1 MNNIKYLEVNYFW
14 NELDSL
20 YTNAF
25 MYLEDTDQPV
35 IPIVINS
42 YGGEVLCLNSLLDAI
57 KGSKKPVMTIVV
69 GCAMSCGFQLFV
81 SGTKGLRIVSP
92 SATCLAHEVSGCSW
106 GKTSDI
112 KNDAKYIEFL
122 NENYCYKL
130 LDEAGNH
137 EAGYTKKLFR
147 DNFNADLYMNAEEV
161 VSHNWADKIMPM
173 NEVLRSIN
181 VIFDEFKANQTEMID
196 LNPLI
201 NDDEEDKCKPK
212 K

>member
-1 MNNIKYLEVNYFW
+1 MNDIKYLEVNYFW

-25 MYLEDTDQPV
+25 MYLEQSPQPV

-57 KGSKKPVMTIVV
+57 KGSKKPVMAIVV

-81 SGTKGLRIVSP
+81 SATKGLRIISP
-92 SATCLAHEVSGCSW
+92 SATCLAHEISGCAW
-106 GKTSDI
+106 GKTADI
-112 KNDAKYIEFL
+112 KNEAKYIEFL
-122 NENYCYKL
+122 NEKYCYGL

-137 EAGYTKKLFR
+137 PSGYAKQLFK

-161 VSHNWADKIMPM
+161 VGHGWADKIMPM
-173 NEVLRSIN
+173 NEALRNID
-181 VIFDEFKANQTEMID
+181 VIFNEFKANQTEMPN
-196 LNPLI
+196 LNTLT
-201 NDDEEDKCKPK
+201 DGEEDKCKPK
-212 K
+212 R